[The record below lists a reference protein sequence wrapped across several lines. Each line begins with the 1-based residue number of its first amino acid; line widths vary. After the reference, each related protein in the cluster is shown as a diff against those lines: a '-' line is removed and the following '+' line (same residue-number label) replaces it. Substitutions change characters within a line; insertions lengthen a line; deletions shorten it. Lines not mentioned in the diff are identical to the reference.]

1 MDLTQA
7 AMYYS
12 EQLITPNYLCDQY
25 DNLAPWSLVRLF
37 QEIACLHSRRH
48 GIGFSELIEQ
58 GRAWVI
64 CRAYYRFDR
73 LPHEEEPV
81 TLKTW
86 SRGTDGL
93 FAFRD
98 SLMTDRQGTPIV
110 SSTTYW
116 AIMELGT
123 RHVMRMH
130 DFMDSFPIMEELATD
145 REQLPRLRIPK
156 GVAMPE
162 PVAQFRVVPSM
173 LDHTNHVNN
182 AEYVR
187 WIFDT
192 LPQGTNIPMP
202 YHLCIE
208 YQQETQLSE
217 AVSIHSIPMPG
228 ATCFQIANSRGTAV
242 LATIY

>member
-1 MDLTQA
+1 MFYTQ
-7 AMYYS
+7 S
-12 EQLITPNYLCDQY
+12 LVTPNYLCDQY
-25 DNLAPWSLVRLF
+25 DNLSPWSVVRLL
-37 QEIACLHSRRH
+37 QEIAGLHSQTRS
-48 GIGFSELIEQ
+48 IGFSELIKQ

-73 LPHEEEPV
+73 LPHEAEPV

-98 SLMTDRQGTPIV
+98 SQILDSDGNPIV

-116 AIMELGT
+116 AIMELQG
-123 RHVMRMH
+123 RHVVRMH
-130 DFMDSFPIMEELATD
+130 DFMDSFKYYEGFATERQKLD
-145 REQLPRLRIPK
+145 RLRLPK
-156 GVAMPE
+156 GIELPE
-162 PVAQFRVVPSM
+162 PVTQFRVLPSM

-192 LPQGTNIPMP
+192 LPNGTDIPTP
-202 YHLCIE
+202 YSLSLE
-208 YQQETQLSE
+208 YQQETQPGEL
-217 AVSIHSIPMPG
+217 VTIHSIPTPD
-228 ATCFQIANSRGTAV
+228 TTYFKVSNTRGTAL
-242 LATIY
+242 LAELTTKN

>member
-1 MDLTQA
+1 MFYTH
-7 AMYYS
+7 S
-12 EQLITPNYLCDQY
+12 LITPNYLCDQY
-25 DNLAPWSLVRLF
+25 DNLSPWAVVRLF
-37 QEIACLHSRRH
+37 QEIACHHSETH
-48 GIGFSELIEQ
+48 SIGFSELIRQ
-58 GRAWVI
+58 GRAWVV

-73 LPHEEEPV
+73 LPHEAEPI

-98 SLMTDRQGTPIV
+98 SQILDGEGNAV
-110 SSTTYW
+110 VASSTYW
-116 AIMELGT
+116 AIMELGS

-130 DFMDSFPIMEELATD
+130 DFMDSFKYYDGYATD
-145 REQLPRLRIPK
+145 KQRLDRLRMPK
-156 GVAMPE
+156 DVGE
-162 PVAQFRVVPSM
+162 PQQVAQFKVVPSM

-192 LPQGTNIPMP
+192 LPQGSNIATP

-208 YQQETQLSE
+208 YLQETQPGE
-217 AVSIHSIPMPG
+217 MVTIHSLPTAQG
-228 ATCFQIANSRGTAV
+228 TYFSIANPRATAV
-242 LATIY
+242 IAILY